1 MLVQKR
7 DMLINSIKKHICTT
21 LAMAYIILDK
31 GGDKPGNPGW
41 PPEEWRFFSQSFS
54 SFKLGPGFFF
64 LSFTLPILHCNGPK
78 LG

>member
-1 MLVQKR
+1 MNLSLKYTHVFKIFSVPRTHMLVQKR

-21 LAMAYIILDK
+21 LAMAYTYH
-31 GGDKPGNPGW
+31 
-41 PPEEWRFFSQSFS
+41 SQSFS

-64 LSFTLPILHCNGPK
+64 PSFTLPILDCNGPK

>member
-1 MLVQKR
+1 MIVQKR

-41 PPEEWRFFSQSFS
+41 PPEEWRVLSLALGFSSSVSHSQS
-54 SFKLGPGFFF
+54 
-64 LSFTLPILHCNGPK
+64 
-78 LG
+78 